1 MTRLCLI
8 LLAAGAALMAP
19 SAHGQD
25 AKHGEDG
32 YKLCASCHGFSAQGN
47 AIVGAPGLAGRE
59 GWYLKRQI
67 DNFRNGVRGGSP
79 QDEPAHRM
87 AQMTLGLDS
96 EAEVLDLVAY
106 IGTLPVARAPATLDG
121 DAAKGKAPYAA
132 CGACHGQKAEGN
144 AALNAPA
151 LAGIDDWYQLA
162 QLEKFR
168 RGLRGTHSEDVYGRQ
183 MAPMAAT
190 LAGEAAMK
198 DVIAYINSLQE
209 TSP

>member
-8 LLAAGAALMAP
+8 LLAASAVWLAP
-19 SAHGQD
+19 NAHSQD
-25 AKHGEDG
+25 AKRGEDG
-32 YKLCASCHGFSAQGN
+32 YKLCASCHGFPAQGN

-59 GWYLKRQI
+59 DWYLKRQI
-67 DNFRNGVRGGSP
+67 ENFRNGIRGGSP
-79 QDEPAHRM
+79 EDEPAHRM

-96 EAEVLDLVAY
+96 EADVLDLVAY
-106 IGTLPVARAPATLDG
+106 IEIQPVAPSPATLGG
-121 DAAKGKAPYAA
+121 DAAKGKAQYAA
-132 CGACHGQKAEGN
+132 CAACHGQKAEGN

-168 RGLRGTHSEDVYGRQ
+168 SGTRGAHANDVYGKQ

-190 LAGEAAMK
+190 LADEAAMK
-198 DVIAYINSLQE
+198 DVVAYINSLQ
-209 TSP
+209 